1 MSKLKNNT
9 AELQALLIAV
19 DELPD
24 ADTGEHDVY
33 EGEYIVTPQ
42 VEQQTLQTAQKLMQA
57 DVLVKEIPYAE
68 VTNLS
73 NGKTV
78 TIG

>member
-19 DELPD
+19 DELPS
-24 ADTGEHDVY
+24 ASTGEYDVY
-33 EGEYIVTPQ
+33 EGDYIVTPR
-42 VEQQTLQTAQKLMQA
+42 VAQQTLPTAQRLMQA
-57 DVLVKEIPYAE
+57 DVLIKEIPYAE
-68 VTNLS
+68 VTNVS

>member
-9 AELQALLIAV
+9 AELRALLIAV
-19 DELPD
+19 DELPN

-33 EGEYIVTPQ
+33 EGGYVVTPK
-42 VEQQTLQTAQKLMQA
+42 VEQQTLPTAQKLMQA

-68 VTNLS
+68 VKNLS